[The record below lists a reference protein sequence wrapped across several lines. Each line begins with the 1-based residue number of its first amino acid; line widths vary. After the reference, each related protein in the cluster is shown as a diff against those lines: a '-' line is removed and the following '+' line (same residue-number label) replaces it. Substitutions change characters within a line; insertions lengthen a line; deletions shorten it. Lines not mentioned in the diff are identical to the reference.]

1 MGRYTTY
8 IKDIWKLQASRKVVG
23 LTLFG
28 VIYQNDKPFTPGDQL
43 EIMPGVED
51 AISTLVRKGYDF
63 LIVTGQP
70 PVKTRALD
78 VKDFENILA
87 ATRGVFEQRG
97 GRIKNVYYAPG
108 TDKSDPYVKPNSG
121 MFDRAQNEGM
131 VQWKDS
137 VYVGAETNDIRVAN
151 KVGTESILIKPKNS
165 ALKTKAFEL
174 TQGSK
179 FKEFESL
186 LDFAN
191 SL

>member
-1 MGRYTTY
+1 MGRYTDY
-8 IKDIWKLQASRKVVG
+8 IKDIWKLQANRKVIG

-28 VIYQNDKPFTPGDQL
+28 VIYQNNKPFTPGDQL

-51 AISTLVRKGYDF
+51 AISILAQKGYDF

-70 PVKTRALD
+70 PVKTKLLD
-78 VKDFENILA
+78 VKDFENILN
-87 ATRGVFEQRG
+87 ATRGVFEQKG
-97 GRIKNVYYAPG
+97 GRIKNAYYAPG

-151 KVGTESILIKPKNS
+151 KVGAESILIKPKNS

-174 TQGSK
+174 TQGSN
-179 FKEFESL
+179 FKEFESF